1 MNSHVRYIVI
11 LLPAMMSLGAP
22 HNLRAGMENCR
33 FALHWKPKFSAT
45 KTITSLCDN
54 PATTTIEPNY
64 SPNWN
69 STTSTPNPLP
79 CTNYTTSGYAAGTI
93 YIVIGRAGL
102 EGVAAASFGIDYS
115 GGNGVGIDPQYVAWT
130 PCADGPQ
137 FPNNDGVH
145 GDFPQPGGGLR
156 ICWKGGSCQTQVI
169 GGNGVHA
176 VVGSL
181 YVYAYSPSSLRLTPN
196 NNLALGPELAID
208 DCSGGH
214 TDLIQIWGQSYASTL
229 VGRIDFGG
237 GPGYTPCL
245 LYAPNTRSVSL
256 SWGRIKNLYGLVP
269 AN

>member
-1 MNSHVRYIVI
+1 MNSHVRYMVI

-102 EGVAAASFGIDYS
+102 EGVAAASFGID
-115 GGNGVGIDPQYVAWT
+115 DT
-130 PCADGPQ
+130 PASPIPRKVCPMAPHTNITI
-137 FPNNDGVH
+137 P
-145 GDFPQPGGGLR
+145 PRTAAITSR
-156 ICWKGGSCQTQVI
+156 IVFSQRPKRQKDI
-169 GGNGVHA
+169 
-176 VVGSL
+176 
-181 YVYAYSPSSLRLTPN
+181 
-196 NNLALGPELAID
+196 
-208 DCSGGH
+208 
-214 TDLIQIWGQSYASTL
+214 
-229 VGRIDFGG
+229 RIN
-237 GPGYTPCL
+237 PP
-245 LYAPNTRSVSL
+245 
-256 SWGRIKNLYGLVP
+256 W
-269 AN
+269 